1 MINMNILRRISFFT
15 IMLLIMVSVSQC
27 SSAQKLQNEAPS
39 KFGLVYFQTWVAGV
53 SGGGSGLN
61 LFIPVM
67 DGSVRLD
74 SVYFR
79 GSVSKLEV
87 KPSNPTLHIG
97 RFDTGFN
104 QAKDIIM
111 HSDSNEEHTNKL
123 SKPARMIPFELKD
136 NECVVSYTKEG
147 KVFYYK
153 IPNVIQKPADN
164 YPSAPPNINNN

>member
-1 MINMNILRRISFFT
+1 
-15 IMLLIMVSVSQC
+15 MLLIMVSFSQC

-39 KFGLVYFQTWVAGV
+39 KFGLVYFQTWVAGA

-67 DGSVRLD
+67 DSTVRLD

-79 GSVSKLEV
+79 GNVSKLEV

-97 RFDTGFN
+97 RFNTGFN
-104 QAKDIIM
+104 QARDIVM
-111 HSDSNEEHTNKL
+111 HSDPNEEYTNKL
-123 SKPARMIPFELKD
+123 SKPIRVIPFELKY
-136 NECVVSYTKEG
+136 NECVVSYTKGG
-147 KVFYYK
+147 KMLYYK
-153 IPNVIQKPADN
+153 IPNVIEKAVVN